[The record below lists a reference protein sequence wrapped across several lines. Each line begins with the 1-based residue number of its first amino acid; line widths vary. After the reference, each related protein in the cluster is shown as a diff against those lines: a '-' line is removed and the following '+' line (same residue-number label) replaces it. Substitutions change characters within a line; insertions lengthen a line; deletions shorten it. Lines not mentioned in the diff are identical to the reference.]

1 MFFKVPMLPIGLRLA
16 LFYVAIFAV
25 IGIYLPFWPVWL
37 KARGLSDSE
46 LGLILGVGL
55 WSRVVVN
62 PIVAH
67 MVDGSGQCT
76 GLMGKLALI
85 SVILCALFAIT
96 DGFWS
101 LLLLSVALGA
111 AFAALMPLG
120 ENLTLLIASARR
132 LEYGRIRLW
141 GSLSFILVSM
151 TGGIVLTYQPAALIL
166 WILVAGMLLTW
177 GACLLLEDPPRASHG
192 LSDPNVFQRV
202 MRDFRFWL
210 FLLATG
216 MIQAS
221 HNIYYGFA
229 TLYWQG
235 AGLSSSVIGLLWA
248 EAVLA
253 EVVLFAFSNVLVTRL
268 HPTGLLILGGSA
280 AVFRWLALGTS
291 THVVVLGLVQVLHA
305 LTFGAVHLGAMHF
318 MTRAAPPEAS
328 ARVQAFYGSMT
339 MGAATGLAIMAAGS
353 LYHALDGRAFYVS
366 AGMAIVGGVTA
377 VFLHRRWH
385 GERLGGG
392 S

>member
-1 MFFKVPMLPIGLRLA
+1 MFFRVHMLPVGLRLA

-25 IGIYLPFWPVWL
+25 VGIHLPFWPVWL

-46 LGLILGVGL
+46 LGLILGAGL

-67 MVDGSGQCT
+67 MVDSSGRRT
-76 GLMGKLALI
+76 DLMGGLAIL
-85 SVILCALFAIT
+85 SVVLCTLFAVT
-96 DGFWS
+96 DGFWP
-101 LLLLSVALGA
+101 LLMLSAALWA
-111 AFAALMPLG
+111 AFAALMLLG
-120 ENLTLLIASARR
+120 ENLTLLTASTRR

-151 TGGIVLTYQPAALIL
+151 TGGVVLTYQPVALIL
-166 WILVAGMLLTW
+166 WIMVASMVLTW
-177 GACLLLEDPPRASHG
+177 GACLLLEEPPSASCDR
-192 LSDPNVFQRV
+192 SDPKAFRRV
-202 MRDFRFWL
+202 MMDSRFWL

-216 MIQAS
+216 VIHAS

-229 TLYWQG
+229 TLHWQG

-253 EVVLFAFSNVLVTRL
+253 EVVLFAFSNALVTRL

-280 AVFRWLALGTS
+280 AVFRWMVLGSS
-291 THVVVLGLVQVLHA
+291 THLVVLGLVQILHA
-305 LTFGAVHLGAMHF
+305 FTFGAVHLGAMHF

-328 ARVQAFYGSMT
+328 TRVQAFYGSVT
-339 MGAATGLAIMAAGS
+339 MGMATGLAIMAAGP
-353 LYHALDGRAFYVS
+353 LYHALNARAFYVS
-366 AGMAIVGGVTA
+366 VGLAIVGGVTA
-377 VFLHRRWH
+377 VFLHHRWH
-385 GERLGGG
+385 GERLGL
-392 S
+392 